1 MGASGARASLC
12 QRAAA
17 TRQAPASP
25 DFVYPRSSPVIVCC
39 CSCVEPWPCIPF
51 RGLSRSLASLTP
63 SASGIAQTPDIHIQ
77 GSTTTMVRGQLTE
90 DEIAWRDRQPWLEEH
105 GYMLRP
111 RYRQDWKPSWE
122 GTTKSHLSCEDGRML
137 RHPHII
143 DATRILDGALVTLK
157 MIEHSVHPYEVEIAR
172 MFCEEPMKSDPRNH
186 CVQILEVLQDPIE
199 QDISI
204 IIMPILK
211 AYHRPRFDTVGEA
224 VDFFRQTL
232 EGLQFIHQHRIA
244 HRDISML
251 NVMMDPLPLYPKL
264 YHPTDD
270 TMTRDFSRSVRPYTR
285 TERPTRY
292 YFIDFGLSRKYGPE
306 DEHPLE
312 LPIFG
317 GDKTVPEFQDDGYD
331 KASDPFATDIYYL
344 GNRFR
349 EEFLKVASVHCS
361 VWPYANI
368 DIDVLG
374 ARILE

>member
-1 MGASGARASLC
+1 
-12 QRAAA
+12 
-17 TRQAPASP
+17 
-25 DFVYPRSSPVIVCC
+25 
-39 CSCVEPWPCIPF
+39 
-51 RGLSRSLASLTP
+51 
-63 SASGIAQTPDIHIQ
+63 
-77 GSTTTMVRGQLTE
+77 MVRGQLSE
-90 DEIAWRDRQPWLEEH
+90 DELAWRDRQPWLEEH

-143 DATRILDGALVTLK
+143 DSTRISDGALVTLK

-172 MFCEEPMKSDPRNH
+172 MFCEEPIKSDPRNH

-199 QDISI
+199 QDVSI

-211 AYHRPRFDTVGEA
+211 AYHKPHFDTVGEA
-224 VDFFRQTL
+224 VDFFHQAL
-232 EGLQFIHQHRIA
+232 EGLQFMHKHRVA
-244 HRDISML
+244 HRDISLL

-270 TMTRDFSRSVRPYTR
+270 TMTRDFSKRVRPYTR

-306 DEHPLE
+306 DDHPLE

-317 GDKTVPEFQDDGYD
+317 GDKTVPEFQADGYD

-349 EEFLKVASVHCS
+349 EEFLKMYSGLEFMSDLVAAMVASDPQKRPTADEAVSRFAAIQNKLPWWKCRQRLVYRKEGPLGRVFRGIGHLLRTTA
-361 VWPYANI
+361 Y
-368 DIDVLG
+368 VLLRMPAIPTLG
-374 ARILE
+374 VS